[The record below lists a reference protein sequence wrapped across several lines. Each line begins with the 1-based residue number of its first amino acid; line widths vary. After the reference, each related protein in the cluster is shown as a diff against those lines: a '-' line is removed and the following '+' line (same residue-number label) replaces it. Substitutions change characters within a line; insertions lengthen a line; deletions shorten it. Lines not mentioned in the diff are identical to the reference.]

1 MTPRQKQLD
10 EFLNQLW
17 QVGLWTL
24 VVLVLL
30 IWVGMIMQ
38 IPLNPTSSAPN
49 QPTIDPPAEVG

>member
-17 QVGLWTL
+17 QVGLWTM

-38 IPLNPTSSAPN
+38 IPLSPTSAGPD
-49 QPTIDPPAEVG
+49 QPTIDPPAAVG

>member
-17 QVGLWTL
+17 QVGLWTM

-38 IPLNPTSSAPN
+38 IPLNPTSAGPG
-49 QPTIDPPAEVG
+49 QPTIDPPAAVG

>member
-17 QVGLWTL
+17 QVGLWTM

-38 IPLNPTSSAPN
+38 IPLRPTSAGPD
-49 QPTIDPPAEVG
+49 QPTIDPPAAVG